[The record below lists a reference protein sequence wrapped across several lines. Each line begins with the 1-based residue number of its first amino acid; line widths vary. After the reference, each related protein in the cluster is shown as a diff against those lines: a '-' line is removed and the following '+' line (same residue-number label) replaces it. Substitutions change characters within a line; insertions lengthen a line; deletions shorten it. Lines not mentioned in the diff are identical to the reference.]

1 MPPTDS
7 FAFRAFRALLD
18 LHDSL
23 MDAGM
28 AEAGYHALTAAMHCA
43 ESSGDREQLVVVM
56 ERAEL
61 RQRQLDGKN
70 PPHRLSSKQ
79 AESRAHTPVFASL
92 ALTANAVLVRLKA
105 DAVRAQ
111 SAAKLR

>member
-7 FAFRAFRALLD
+7 FAIRAFRALLD

-23 MDAGM
+23 MEAGM

-43 ESSGDREQLVVVM
+43 ETTGNREELHVVM

-61 RQRQLDGKN
+61 RQRQVDALQ
-70 PPHRLSSKQ
+70 PSHRLSSKQ
-79 AESRAHTPVFASL
+79 AEWRTHTPVFASL
-92 ALTANAVLVRLKA
+92 AVTANAVLVRLKA
-105 DAVRAQ
+105 DAARAQ
-111 SAAKLR
+111 AMAKLR